1 MSTDMELLARAQTA
15 ECCVAELETGGGLL
29 GLWWFLNDNPD
40 QPMPP
45 GASPCKQAIEA
56 IQALRAEVEHLKHR
70 LDTENP
76 IIRGTALEWQ
86 AHALLREV
94 SESDDADPILSAH
107 AREYVNS
114 TKHIDSNHP
123 IAAALRE
130 GEEARVALA
139 RSEMEVALLKKELLS
154 IEAERDRLAE
164 IVERLPKTRDGVPV
178 TPWMH
183 LWVWTDD
190 DGIQQ
195 DVAGALHA
203 DSYSAHEVTST
214 YSTRAAAEAARAKGG
229 A

>member
-1 MSTDMELLARAQTA
+1 MTDAKRLEKVADVLNDMAVMSLGRNGQCPCGGLMDARAKA
-15 ECCVAELETGGGLL
+15 CPSCLRVAADALKARVAELETGGGLL

-45 GASPCKQAIEA
+45 GANPCKQAIEA
-56 IQALRAEVEHLKHR
+56 IQALR
-70 LDTENP
+70 
-76 IIRGTALEWQ
+76 
-86 AHALLREV
+86 
-94 SESDDADPILSAH
+94 
-107 AREYVNS
+107 
-114 TKHIDSNHP
+114 
-123 IAAALRE
+123 
-130 GEEARVALA
+130 
-139 RSEMEVALLKKELLS
+139 
-154 IEAERDRLAE
+154 AERDRLAE

-203 DSYSAHEVTST
+203 DSYNAHEVTST

-229 A
+229 T

>member
-1 MSTDMELLARAQTA
+1 MTNCPWCGKPEGTENIAKSLPIGDPGSAYCWNAWMGDDCPNKPTFKELLARAQTA
-15 ECCVAELETGGGLL
+15 ECRVAELETDRLV
-29 GLWWFLNDNPD
+29 LWWFLSERDD

-45 GASPCKQAIEA
+45 GANPHKQAIEA
-56 IQALRAEVEHLKHR
+56 IQSL
-70 LDTENP
+70 
-76 IIRGTALEWQ
+76 Q
-86 AHALLREV
+86 
-94 SESDDADPILSAH
+94 
-107 AREYVNS
+107 
-114 TKHIDSNHP
+114 
-123 IAAALRE
+123 
-130 GEEARVALA
+130 
-139 RSEMEVALLKKELLS
+139 
-154 IEAERDRLAE
+154 AERDRLAE